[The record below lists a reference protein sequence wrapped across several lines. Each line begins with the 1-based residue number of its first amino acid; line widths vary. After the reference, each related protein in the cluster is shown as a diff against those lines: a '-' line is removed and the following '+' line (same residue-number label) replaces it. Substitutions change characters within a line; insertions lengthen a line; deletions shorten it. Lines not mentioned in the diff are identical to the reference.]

1 MPNEKIQL
9 DLMPTVKKKHVFLIV
24 TSALF
29 CNINSMTS

>member
-1 MPNEKIQL
+1 MPNKKIEL
-9 DLMPTVKKKHVFLIV
+9 NLMTTVKKKHVFLIV